1 MPHQLWIIAGPN
13 GSGKTTLT
21 RRHLTGRLP
30 VINPDDIAKGLNP
43 AHPEDPA
50 TAFQAGRRA
59 VALQKKFI
67 AEQRTFAVET
77 TFSGN
82 RETMLMKEA
91 KAAGYKVNLVF
102 ICTDTPRI
110 SIGRIVN
117 RVADG
122 GHHVPGADVVR
133 RYQRSLSNL
142 PEGLALADRTWILDN
157 SRTRMRLIASI
168 ERGQVKSMTNNL
180 PRWVRNAKLPALE
193 QAQGLSR

>member
-50 TAFQAGRRA
+50 TAFQAGRQA
-59 VALQKKFI
+59 VALQKKLI
-67 AEQRTFAVET
+67 AERRTFAVET

-82 RETMLMKEA
+82 REAMLMKEA

-102 ICTDTPRI
+102 VCTDTPRI
-110 SIGRIVN
+110 SIGRIAN

-133 RYQRSLSNL
+133 RYQRGLSNL
-142 PEGLALADRTWILDN
+142 PEGMALADRTWLLDN
-157 SRTRMRLIASI
+157 SRQRMRLIASL
-168 ERGQVKSMTNNL
+168 ERGQVKSMVNAL
-180 PRWVRNAKLPALE
+180 PRWVKGAKLPALE